1 MRYAARTLASVVASE
16 ATRAIAGDI
25 AGAIS
30 RKIKDAGFKPTDN
43 LCIGIK
49 QLPHFY
55 RRPIS
60 YVDSEFGYQSVFV
73 TMRLSVIDAVK
84 D

>member
-1 MRYAARTLASVVASE
+1 MPPRTLASVVASE

-49 QLPHFY
+49 QLPNFD
-55 RRPIS
+55 RRLIS
-60 YVDSEFGYQSVFV
+60 YVDSKSAHQSVVV
-73 TMRLSVIDAVK
+73 TMRLSVIDVAK